1 MGLSNQ
7 TQCIHLTE
15 KQKPVNDSAL
25 YLLSLTQSNHN
36 REEIAEIPIPAESQP
51 SAVYQSTHST
61 HRLSGFSTDA
71 IYREIVAVH
80 SIINVHLLPPV

>member
-7 TQCIHLTE
+7 TQCLHLTE

-51 SAVYQSTHST
+51 SAVYQSTH
-61 HRLSGFSTDA
+61 RLSGFSTDA